1 MLRCFLMLK
10 NKITK
15 LKGESTMINKTRLR
29 AYAKTMQSGT
39 RTIDEVPEVY
49 RVPVYIELM
58 ASYEWTLDMVDE
70 RYVATVKEELGL
82 AETVQA

>member
-1 MLRCFLMLK
+1 
-10 NKITK
+10 
-15 LKGESTMINKTRLR
+15 MINKTRLR

-39 RTIDEVPEVY
+39 RTIDEAPEVY

-70 RYVATVKEELGL
+70 RYKEEVKQELGIY
-82 AETVQA
+82 EVTM